1 MVPRR
6 RSQSGHDRPVC
17 DSRCV
22 HVAVVGGGI
31 SGLAAAWFLS
41 QADDP
46 PRLTVLE
53 AGVEVGGKLRLGDL
67 AGHAVDAGA
76 ESMLARRPEASDLVR
91 AVGRA
96 QSLEPPVTSAARLLV
111 DGTLRPFPAG
121 TLMGIP
127 GDMPALARSGVL
139 TRRGMARAR
148 AEAALPSAAQR
159 GDVSV
164 GRLVTS
170 RFGHEVTE
178 RLVEPLLGGV
188 YAGHADRISL
198 AAAVPAVAAA
208 RDRGQRLS
216 AAVRDLGRAGGG
228 SADGSAPFVGLVGG
242 LGTFPPRL
250 AAVSGADV
258 RTRTTVRA
266 LHRTVEGRW
275 LLETGPVPRTETLG
289 ADAVVLAVPAAAAS
303 RLLRPVVPAAA
314 ALLDVVEYAS
324 VAVVAL
330 GYRSADLPAGVLQG
344 SGHLVPPREGR
355 EVKAVTYASRKW
367 RWLAESVPDLV
378 VVRMSVGRMG
388 EQRVL
393 QRDDSDLVALGADDL
408 ADVLGLQARPVAG
421 SVFRWGGA
429 LPQYTV
435 GHVSR
440 AQRVHG
446 LLGAERG
453 LALCGAALDGVGIP
467 ACISSARS
475 AADAVLRSLRP
486 DATMAP

>member
-1 MVPRR
+1 M
-6 RSQSGHDRPVC
+6 
-17 DSRCV
+17 
-22 HVAVVGGGI
+22 AVVGGGI
-31 SGLAAAWFLS
+31 SGLAAAWFLRRT
-41 QADDP
+41 DDP
-46 PRLTVLE
+46 PQVTVLE

-76 ESMLARRPEASDLVR
+76 ESMLARRTEAADLAR
-91 AVGRA
+91 AVGRGQA
-96 QSLEPPVTSAARLLV
+96 LEPPVTSAARLLV
-111 DGTLRPFPAG
+111 DGTLRPFPSG
-121 TLMGIP
+121 TVMGVP

-139 TRRGMARAR
+139 TRRGLARAR
-148 AEAALPSAAQR
+148 AEAALPMRPHR

-170 RFGHEVTE
+170 RFGREVTE

-198 AAAVPAVAAA
+198 AAAVPALAAA
-208 RDRGQRLS
+208 RARGERLS
-216 AAVRDLGRAGGG
+216 VAVRDLRHAGGG
-228 SADGSAPFVGLVGG
+228 TADGSTPFVGLVGG

-250 AAVSGADV
+250 AAASGARV

-266 LHRTVEGRW
+266 LRQTAEGRW
-275 LLETGPVPRTETLG
+275 LVETGPVPRAEVLE
-289 ADAVVLAVPAAAAS
+289 ADAVVLAVPAVPAS

-314 ALLDVVEYAS
+314 ALLDLVEYAS
-324 VAVVAL
+324 VAVVTL
-330 GYRSADLPAGVLQG
+330 GYRPADVGGVLEG

-355 EVKAVTYASRKW
+355 EVKAVTYSSRKW

-388 EQRVL
+388 EPHVL

-408 ADVLGLQARPVAG
+408 ADVLGLRARPVAG

-435 GHVSR
+435 GHVAR
-440 AQRVHG
+440 AQRVHA
-446 LLGAERG
+446 LLGSQPG
-453 LALCGAALDGVGIP
+453 LALCGAAVDGVGIP
-467 ACISSARS
+467 ACIVSARS